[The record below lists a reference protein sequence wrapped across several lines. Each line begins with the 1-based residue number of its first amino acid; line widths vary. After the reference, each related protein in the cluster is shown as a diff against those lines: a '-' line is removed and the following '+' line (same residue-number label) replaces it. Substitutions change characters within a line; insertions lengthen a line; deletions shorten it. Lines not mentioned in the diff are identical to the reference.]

1 MTRKPKKADPFLAER
16 AAQELARLAAEIAE
30 HDRRYHAEDSPTI
43 SDADYD
49 ALVRRNNELEA
60 QFPELRR
67 ADSPSNRV
75 GVAPATG
82 FAKVVHRKPMLSLG
96 NAFEADEVVEF
107 VARVRRFLR
116 LENEEIVAVV
126 AEPKIDGLSASLRY
140 EKGQFVQGA
149 TRGDGTEGEDVT
161 ANVRTISDAFIPKVL
176 KGRNVP
182 DVLEVR
188 GEIYLRREDFLALNK
203 AQAAAGKPVYANP
216 RNTAAGSLRQL
227 DPSVTASRPLRFFG
241 YTWGELSAPLGKT
254 QWESRERLKSFGFEL
269 NEPAVLAGTV
279 EELLDYYRSIE
290 AQRGTLP
297 FDIDGVVYKV
307 DRLDWQERL
316 GFVTRSPRWA
326 IAHKFPPEQA
336 QTTLRDIEIQ
346 VGRTGSLTP
355 VAKLEPVTVG
365 GVVVTNAT
373 LHNEEE
379 IARKDVRVG
388 DTVIVQR
395 AGDVI
400 PQIVGVVKEKR
411 PREAKPF
418 VFPDVCPAC
427 GSSAV
432 REVVDEKTGEREKV
446 KRCTGGLICP
456 AQAVE
461 RLRHFVSRNA
471 FDIEG
476 LGEKQIQAFWDAGL
490 VRQPGDVFRLQAQD
504 GATGTKLEE
513 REGWGKTSA
522 AKLFAAIAARRAI
535 EFHRFLFG
543 LGIRHVGEA
552 TAKMLARA
560 YGTPEAFLTAME
572 KAKDREGEAYAD
584 LLAHEGVG
592 DTLAGA
598 VVDFFA
604 EPHNRAVVDD
614 LVTQLEIQPATAVRS
629 DTSVAGKTVVFT
641 GSLETMSRDEAKAQA
656 EALGAKVAGS
666 VSAKT
671 DYVVAGADAGSKL
684 KKAKELGVAVLTEEE
699 WRQLIAG

>member
-1 MTRKPKKADPFLAER
+1 MTRKPKKADPFLREQ
-16 AAQELARLAAEIAE
+16 AAAELARLAAEIAE
-30 HDRRYHAEDSPTI
+30 HDRRYHAEDAPTI
-43 SDADYD
+43 SDAEYD
-49 ALVRRNNELEA
+49 ALVRRNSELEA

-67 ADSPSNRV
+67 DDSPSSRV
-75 GVAPATG
+75 GIAPAAG
-82 FAKVVHRKPMLSLG
+82 FAKVEHRKPMLSLG
-96 NAFEADEVVEF
+96 NAFEDDEIVEF

-116 LENEEIVAVV
+116 LGDDETIAMV

-140 EKGQFVQGA
+140 EKGRFVQGA

-161 ANVRTISDAFIPKVL
+161 ANIRTISDRFIPKVL
-176 KGRNVP
+176 KGPKVP

-188 GEIYLRREDFLALNK
+188 GEIYLQRDDFLTLNK
-203 AQAAAGKPVYANP
+203 AQVAAGKPVYANP

-241 YTWGELSAPLGKT
+241 YTWGEFSEPLGTT
-254 QWESRERLKSFGFEL
+254 QWESRQRLKSFGFEL
-269 NEPAVLAGTV
+269 NEPAVLALTV
-279 EELLDYYRSIE
+279 DEILAYYRNIE
-290 AQRGTLP
+290 AQRGSLP

-336 QTTLRDIEIQ
+336 QTILRDIEIQ

-388 DTVIVQR
+388 DMVIVQR

-400 PQIVGVVKEKR
+400 PQIVGVVMDKR
-411 PREAKPF
+411 PPGSAPF
-418 VFPDVCPAC
+418 VFPEVCPAC

-490 VRQPGDVFRLQAQD
+490 VRQPGDIFRLQAQD
-504 GATGTKLEE
+504 GKTGPKLEE
-513 REGWGKTSA
+513 REGWGKISA
-522 AKLFAAIAARRAI
+522 AKLFAAIEARRAI

-560 YGTPEAFLTAME
+560 YGTPEAFLAAME
-572 KAKDREGEAYAD
+572 KAQDLDGEAYAD
-584 LLAHEGVG
+584 LLAHDGVG

-604 EPHNRAVVDD
+604 EDHNRAVVED
-614 LVTQLEIQPATAVRS
+614 LIRELDIQPAAAVRS
-629 DTSVAGKTVVFT
+629 DTSIAGKTVVFT

-666 VSAKT
+666 VSKKT

-684 KKAKELGVAVLTEEE
+684 KKAAELGVAVLTEEE
-699 WRQLIAG
+699 WKALIA